1 MSGLCQVRRILW
13 CRGVPSKFAIFRF
26 YFFLVMRDRRPV
38 FFNIAQIAMPIG
50 AITSIMHRIT
60 GVLLAFGIPCAV
72 YLLQLSLQD
81 EPGYLRVAAL
91 LGHFPLRALAA
102 ILTWVFSYHLLAGVR
117 HLLSD
122 LDVGSHLRGARFSAW
137 LVNGGAAVIAL
148 LCIGVFF

>member
-1 MSGLCQVRRILW
+1 MRQN
-13 CRGVPSKFAIFRF
+13 RF
-26 YFFLVMRDRRPV
+26 GPVMRERRPV
-38 FFNIAQIAMPIG
+38 FFNLTQIAMPIG

-91 LGHFPLRALAA
+91 LGHFPLKAFGAVFV
-102 ILTWVFSYHLLAGVR
+102 WVFSYHLLAGIR

-122 LDVGSHLRGARFSAW
+122 MDVGSHLRGARLSE
-137 LVNGGAAVIAL
+137 
-148 LCIGVFF
+148 